1 MLTSLQ
7 NIKLSTLVVIIGL
20 CLGAEKVLAQQELRQ
35 AAGLTNNNRVVLEL
49 PTINFTRLY
58 NEVNLSRLYSRLFN
72 STREKPVEQI
82 PLEPEPEPI
91 RPQKHRNLSPYPY
104 LQLAQPQP
112 QPQLNGY
119 YANPVLATFATQQ
132 RTPSSSNVGTGKQI
146 FDVKI
151 PSSTGPQELI
161 NSAYHIGQGLVQS
174 LYNSGYPYGLD
185 YGSGY
190 GAGYVPGYSQGF
202 PSGFGYRPAGPAGPG
217 GFYIPESVLPLTA
230 DFIQNLNRD
239 LPGVTVQTTTGNAQ
253 ITNPSYLNYRRR
265 TNQFYG
271 PNRFGSQFNSRLGIQ
286 QQLLQAQLAQ
296 QALAQEEGL
305 DYAEDG
311 EAYGDDYDNYDGEGD
326 YGYDEELWR
335 KAETDTKTTTKAN
348 RNKSDKK
355 IKNSQNKKRQQ
366 TKQRSKRVSY

>member
-7 NIKLSTLVVIIGL
+7 NIKLSTLVLIIGL

-104 LQLAQPQP
+104 LQLAQPQ
-112 QPQLNGY
+112 LNGY
-119 YANPVLATFATQQ
+119 YFTNPVLATFATQQ
-132 RTPSSSNVGTGKQI
+132 RTPSSNVGTGKQVV
-146 FDVKI
+146 DVKI
-151 PSSTGPQELI
+151 PENIDPQKLI
-161 NSAYHIGQGLVQS
+161 NFAYLRAQELVQS
-174 LYNSGYPYGLD
+174 YNPGYPYGLD

-202 PSGFGYRPAGPAGPG
+202 PSGFGYRSAGPAGPG
-217 GFYIPESVLPLTA
+217 GFYVPESVLPLTA
-230 DFIQNLNRD
+230 NFIHSLNSD
-239 LPGVTVQTTTGNAQ
+239 LPGVTVQATSGNPQ
-253 ITNPSYLNYRRR
+253 IRNPSYVNYRRR

-271 PNRFGSQFNSRLGIQ
+271 PDRFGSQFNSRLGIQ

-296 QALAQEEGL
+296 QAYAQEEGL

-311 EAYGDDYDNYDGEGD
+311 EVYGDDYDSYDSEGD
-326 YGYDEELWR
+326 YGYDQELWR